1 MSIVDFFDS
10 TVFWGLC
17 KRGVVICWS
26 RLVLNLQN
34 ENSILRNKMNE
45 NVHVKKGEYIMTD
58 KMFENNQVAMTG
70 EIVTGFQFSHEVLG
84 EGFYTAEMAVNR
96 LSNYADYIPLMVSE
110 RLVDTQQD
118 YTGQLVRVSGQFRSS
133 NRHEEKKNRLVL
145 SVFVRE
151 WEFADEIGENEKTNQ
166 IFLDGYVCKE
176 PVYRKTPLGR
186 EIADLLI
193 AVNRSYGKSD
203 YIPCIC
209 WGRNARFASGFEV
222 GSHIQVLGRIQSRE
236 YVKRISEEET
246 EHRIAYEVSVSKVDF
261 LED

>member
-10 TVFWGLC
+10 TGFWGLC

-118 YTGQLVRVSGQFRSS
+118 YTGQLVRVSGQFRSY

-151 WEFADEIGENEKTNQ
+151 WEFADEIGENGKN
-166 IFLDGYVCKE
+166 
-176 PVYRKTPLGR
+176 
-186 EIADLLI
+186 
-193 AVNRSYGKSD
+193 KSD
-203 YIPCIC
+203 LS
-209 WGRNARFASGFEV
+209 GRLCMQRACLPENPSWKGDRGPAHSCKPFLWKIRLYPMYL
-222 GSHIQVLGRIQSRE
+222 LGQERQIRLRI
-236 YVKRISEEET
+236 
-246 EHRIAYEVSVSKVDF
+246 
-261 LED
+261 